1 MSALSGRSPFY
12 IKTRSCEAFARPEA
26 VEPVE
31 LDFAGAV
38 EVSQ

>member
-26 VEPVE
+26 VE